1 MKGAQMKNYYR
12 NYYLLYKLRYLYLF
26 AFMLNH
32 FDNNIN
38 TAQQIY
44 MKQIKKVFC
53 SRGAELRVYFYP
65 LQGERMRGKGWQIDN
80 KSLTAKIDMHNK
92 N

>member
-32 FDNNIN
+32 FGNNIN

-44 MKQIKKVFC
+44 MKQIKKVFYAL
-53 SRGAELRVYFYP
+53 GVEFRVHFYP
-65 LQGERMRGKGWQIDN
+65 SQGERTK
-80 KSLTAKIDMHNK
+80 
-92 N
+92 